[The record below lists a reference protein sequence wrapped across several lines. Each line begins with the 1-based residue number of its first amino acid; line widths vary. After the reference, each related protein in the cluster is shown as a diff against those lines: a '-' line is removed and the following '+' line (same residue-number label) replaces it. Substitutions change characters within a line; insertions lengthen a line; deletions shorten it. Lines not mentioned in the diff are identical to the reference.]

1 MDFKGFQ
8 GMGHKLVTPLIVLR
22 LADLMLMAK
31 FGHRLVLEA
40 LKHNHGLGVGM
51 PFPAWHG

>member
-1 MDFKGFQ
+1 MDFKGLR
-8 GMGHKLVTPLIVLR
+8 GMGHKLVTPMIVLR

-31 FGHRLVLEA
+31 FGHRLTLEA
-40 LKHNHGLGVGM
+40 LKHKHGFGFGI